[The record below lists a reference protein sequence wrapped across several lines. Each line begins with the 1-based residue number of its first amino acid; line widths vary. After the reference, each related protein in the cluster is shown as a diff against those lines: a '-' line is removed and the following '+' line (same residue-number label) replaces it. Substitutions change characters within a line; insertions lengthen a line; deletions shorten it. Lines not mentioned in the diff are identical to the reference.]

1 MKILQLCNKPPLPAV
16 DGGCIAMHNVTQGL
30 LQAGYDVK
38 IIAISTYKH
47 PFNEEDYDSHF
58 LIKTRFEAVYVDT
71 KVNIIDAF
79 SSLVTSDNY
88 NVSRFFSTDVDKA
101 LITTLQKE
109 QFDIVH
115 LESLFMT
122 PYIATIRRLS
132 MAKIVLRSHNLE
144 YIIWRRMAGATGN
157 IAKKVYLKYLAKQL
171 KRYEMEIVNQV
182 DGVAAISQEDAS
194 KYAGFGVDIE
204 LKTIPFGIDIEDYQP
219 TDVSA
224 GNEKSLFHLGAM
236 DWKPNIEGVL
246 WFAETVYPTLNEY
259 NLHLAGRKM
268 PQWLIDSIDPKIH
281 NHGEVIDALAFMD
294 QFPIM
299 IVPLFSAGGMRVKII
314 EGMAM
319 KKAIISTAIGAEG
332 INVKDRENI
341 MIANTKE
348 EFIEAITELTADPLL
363 VKRIQDNGRRLVERE
378 YNNSVLADRLIEFY
392 KVLLS

>member
-16 DGGCIAMHNVTQGL
+16 DGGCIAMNNVTQGL
-30 LQAGYDVK
+30 LQAGYEVK

-47 PFNEEDYDSHF
+47 PFHKENYDTHF
-58 LIKTRFEAVYVDT
+58 LSKTRFEAVYVDT

-88 NVSRFFSTDVDKA
+88 NISRFFSTDMDKA
-101 LITTLQKE
+101 LIETLQKE

-122 PYIATIRRLS
+122 PYITTIRRLS
-132 MAKIVLRSHNLE
+132 TAKIVLRSHNLE
-144 YIIWRRMAGATGN
+144 YIIWRRMAGSTGN

-171 KRYEMEIVNQV
+171 KRYEMDVVNQV
-182 DGVAAISQEDAS
+182 DGVAAISQEDAN
-194 KYAGFGVDIE
+194 KYSSFGVDIE

-219 TDVSA
+219 TDISG

-246 WFAETVYPTLNEY
+246 WFAEAVYPALKEY

-268 PQWLIDSIDPKIH
+268 PKWLIDSIDPKIH

-319 KKAIISTAIGAEG
+319 KKAIISTSIGAEG
-332 INVKDRENI
+332 INVKDRDNI

-348 EFIEAITELTADPLL
+348 EFLEAITELTADPIL
-363 VKRIQDNGRRLVERE
+363 VKRIQNNGRRLVERE
-378 YNNSVLADRLIEFY
+378 YNNSVLADRLITFY